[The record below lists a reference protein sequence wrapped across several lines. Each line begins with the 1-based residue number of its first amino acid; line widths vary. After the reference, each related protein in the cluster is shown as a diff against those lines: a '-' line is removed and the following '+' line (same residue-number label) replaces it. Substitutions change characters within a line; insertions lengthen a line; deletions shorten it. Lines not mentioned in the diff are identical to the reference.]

1 MEKIDKKIIDRSDIK
16 NKVKLERDKGKKI
29 VFTNGCFDI
38 LHAGHATYLEAAA
51 GQGDTLI
58 IGLNSDISVVQ
69 IKGEKRPI
77 VGQMQRAKV
86 LAALGFVDYVVL
98 FDEPDPE
105 NLIKEIAP
113 DVLVKGA
120 DWSSDKIIGA
130 DFVKSLGRRVE
141 RIELIPDISTS
152 IIIER
157 IIKRYSA

>member
-1 MEKIDKKIIDRSDIK
+1 
-16 NKVKLERDKGKKI
+16 
-29 VFTNGCFDI
+29 
-38 LHAGHATYLEAAA
+38 
-51 GQGDTLI
+51 
-58 IGLNSDISVVQ
+58 
-69 IKGEKRPI
+69 
-77 VGQMQRAKV
+77 MQRTKV

-130 DFVKSLGRRVE
+130 DFVKSLGGRVE

-157 IIKRYSA
+157 IIMRYSA